1 MKNKAV
7 KIVIISLASIVA
19 AIAVAAVG
27 AIIYCTML
35 KGGYIPSESELS
47 LTSTVQNEQPGGET
61 IKIKIRLN
69 NKTGRRLP
77 VVYGAPLCGKSF
89 IGCSVLDKKGRTDF
103 AQHLD
108 QNLGIISKRG
118 KTVEITV
125 DTAGLKPGEY
135 EITAWIRVKLSSEEK
150 SVLSLNGVRYDD
162 FDKEILIKS
171 KPVAVKII

>member
-7 KIVIISLASIVA
+7 KIVIISLAAIVA

-47 LTSTVQNEQPGGET
+47 LTATVQTVQNEQPGGET

-69 NKTGRRLP
+69 NETGRRLP

-89 IGCSVLDKKGRTDF
+89 IGCSVSDKKGRTDF

-108 QNLGIISKRG
+108 QNLGIISKHG

-125 DTAGLKPGEY
+125 DTAGLKPGE
-135 EITAWIRVKLSSEEK
+135 
-150 SVLSLNGVRYDD
+150 
-162 FDKEILIKS
+162 
-171 KPVAVKII
+171 

>member
-1 MKNKAV
+1 M
-7 KIVIISLASIVA
+7 
-19 AIAVAAVG
+19 
-27 AIIYCTML
+27 
-35 KGGYIPSESELS
+35 
-47 LTSTVQNEQPGGET
+47 
-61 IKIKIRLN
+61 
-69 NKTGRRLP
+69 
-77 VVYGAPLCGKSF
+77 
-89 IGCSVLDKKGRTDF
+89 
-103 AQHLD
+103 D